1 MSSFG
6 LFDELKTRLVQLRD
20 DTTKA
25 FNHISLISPIDQFQ
39 SAFDTVINE
48 LQLEKPL
55 NSSNIQSSLDL
66 ILDVLLKEQAKNTNV
81 VDTGVCMDYF
91 LENQLLEKL
100 VTLSEVDLAYR
111 ATIIKFS
118 ASLVAF
124 LEPHLLYNSVI
135 HAPLTR
141 LTNDQRLSD
150 ELIELE
156 YYISIKIFE
165 SIELLNLFL
174 SNHKNE
180 SKIEFPIF
188 DHLIQYIHLDT
199 ELGEFSR
206 ASFEMLLTNC
216 LKSDLEKY
224 ILQTEF
230 SSIIIASLSGLFA
243 QLPHVLPGIE
253 RQSRRAQF
261 GNGLLQEFDNDL
273 NAFTSFYK
281 FLQSCVRQCVSDTVK
296 KDILSQFT
304 TFFLGQVVLSSIN
317 SCSDFD
323 GSTITSLFYLQ
334 TMLDLTTE
342 ESMIVELSKFIL
354 SSEDESDDIST
365 LRTRDILL
373 SKLNSLSEDVVVSV
387 IQILS
392 NLLSNHSDITLT
404 MLIEKCPKNPKT
416 PQEVNIQ
423 DHMSLISQYLPL
435 LPKGTS
441 STQSNLDTYLSDAI
455 STLLTRHN
463 QPKKSE
469 VKDQQKTTAEKYV
482 SPYEKIS
489 LLRSDPTLMKLLNK
503 VQSFYS
509 HSMKINIAL
518 TGIITLLAT
527 QPNPILFQAL
537 FDPIGIPISSESN
550 PIPTTPITLL
560 SIFTN
565 LLSEYATYQKQI
577 PNFEMRMLLL
587 KQHMI
592 DNSQPEEFPTEDLNH
607 DLEILKNCVCLEEFI
622 KEIVACMM
630 MRGGSP
636 LEVISY
642 A

>member
-1 MSSFG
+1 MTQAMS
-6 LFDELKTRLVQLRD
+6 TPVQLPTQMDSHDIQLLCPKPRKL
-20 DTTKA
+20 TKTNVKVPSFELFA
-25 FNHISLISPIDQFQ
+25 LDEELQNDHFSACQELLDIVRPKVFQ

-124 LEPHLLYNSVI
+124 LEPHLLYVP
-135 HAPLTR
+135 HP
-141 LTNDQRLSD
+141 
-150 ELIELE
+150 
-156 YYISIKIFE
+156 F
-165 SIELLNLFL
+165 
-174 SNHKNE
+174 
-180 SKIEFPIF
+180 
-188 DHLIQYIHLDT
+188 HLDT

-281 FLQSCVRQCVSDTVK
+281 FLQSC
-296 KDILSQFT
+296 
-304 TFFLGQVVLSSIN
+304 GQVVLSSIN

-342 ESMIVELSKFIL
+342 ESMVVELSKFIL